1 MDPISQAVL
10 GASLSQTFAKN
21 KASQLSAMT
30 IGALAAMAPDLDI
43 FIRSSVDPLLT
54 LEFHRQFT
62 HALIFIPL
70 GALVCAIVFYFF
82 INLVGFWRANLNRGL
97 TFLQVYWF
105 SFLGYATHGF
115 LDANTSYGTQLLW
128 PFSNERIAW
137 NTISVVDP
145 LFTLPI
151 LILIILSVS
160 RRTKR
165 YATIAFIYAMVYLS
179 LGVFQHQRAEA
190 SLIELAQK
198 RGHII
203 ERMQVKPSF
212 ANRHVWKMLYE
223 HNGYYY
229 VDAVKFLLD
238 KQIFPGES
246 IAKLNV
252 DKDLAWLN
260 KESQSAKDIERFRWF
275 SDDYLALY
283 PSMSNY
289 IIDVRYSLLPN
300 SIRPLWGIQ
309 IKSSTINNN
318 ELETHVDFITNRNRD
333 LKTREMFIDML
344 F

>member
-1 MDPISQAVL
+1 MDPISQAVF

-21 KASQLSAMT
+21 KSSQLRAMT

-43 FIRSSVDPLLT
+43 FIRSNSDPLLT

-62 HALIFIPL
+62 HALIFIPI
-70 GALVCAIVFYFF
+70 GALLCASILYIF
-82 INLVGFWRANLNRGL
+82 INILGRWRANLSRGL
-97 TFLQVYWF
+97 SFSQVYLF

-145 LFTLPI
+145 LFTLPV
-151 LILIILSVS
+151 LILIVLSVL
-160 RRTKR
+160 RRTNR
-165 YATIAFIYAMVYLS
+165 YAKFAFIYAMVYLS
-179 LGVFQHQRAEA
+179 LGVVQHQRAEQ

-198 RGHII
+198 RGHTI

-223 HNGYYY
+223 YDGYYY
-229 VDAVKFLLD
+229 VDAVKLLIN
-238 KQIFPGES
+238 KQIYPGES
-246 IAKLNV
+246 IKKLNL
-252 DKDLAWLN
+252 DQDLPLLN
-260 KESQSAKDIERFRWF
+260 KASQSARDIERFRWF

-283 PSMSNY
+283 PNLPNY

-309 IKSSTINNN
+309 IKPSAIEDNN
-318 ELETHVDFITNRNRD
+318 LEAHVDFVTNRARD
-333 LKTREMFIDML
+333 AKTREAFIDML

>member
-1 MDPISQAVL
+1 MDPVSQAVF
-10 GASLSQTFAKN
+10 GASLSQAFAKN
-21 KASQLSAMT
+21 KSSQIGAMT
-30 IGALAAMAPDLDI
+30 IGALAAMAPDLDT
-43 FIRSSVDPLLT
+43 FIHSSTDPLLT

-62 HALIFIPL
+62 HALIFIPI
-70 GALVCAIVFYFF
+70 GALLCAIVFYFF
-82 INLVGFWRANLNRGL
+82 INLLGRWKVDLRRSLSFS
-97 TFLQVYWF
+97 QVYLF

-151 LILIILSVS
+151 LILIIWSVL
-160 RRTKR
+160 RRTNH
-165 YATIAFIYAMVYLS
+165 YAKIAFIYAMVYLS
-179 LGVFQHQRAEA
+179 LGVFQYQRAEE

-229 VDAVKFLLD
+229 VDAVKLLLD
-238 KQIFPGES
+238 KQIYPGES
-246 IAKLNV
+246 IQKLNV
-252 DKDLAWLN
+252 DKDLALLN
-260 KESQSAKDIERFRWF
+260 KKSQSAIDVERFRWF

-283 PSMSNY
+283 PSMPNY

-300 SIRPLWGIQ
+300 SIRPLWGVQ
-309 IKSSTINNN
+309 IKPLTIKNN
-318 ELETHVDFITNRNRD
+318 ELETHVDFITNRDRD

>member
-1 MDPISQAVL
+1 MDPISQAVF

-21 KASQLSAMT
+21 KVSQHSAMT
-30 IGALAAMAPDLDI
+30 IGLLAAMAPDLDI
-43 FIRSSVDPLLT
+43 FIRSKSDPLLT

-62 HALIFIPL
+62 HALIFIPI
-70 GALVCAIVFYFF
+70 GAFICAIVFYFF
-82 INLVGFWRANLNRGL
+82 INLLRRLRVNLNHRL

-151 LILIILSVS
+151 LILIILSVY

-165 YATIAFIYAMVYLS
+165 YARIAFIYAIVYLS
-179 LGVFQHQRAEA
+179 LGIFQHQRAEA

-198 RGHII
+198 RGHSI

-223 HNGYYY
+223 HDGYYY
-229 VDAVKFLLD
+229 VDAVKLLLN
-238 KQIFPGES
+238 KKIYPGES
-246 IAKLNV
+246 ISKFNI
-252 DKDLAWLN
+252 DKDLALLN
-260 KESQSAKDIERFRWF
+260 KESQSAIDIERFRWF
-275 SDDYLALY
+275 SDNYLALY
-283 PSMSNY
+283 PSMPNY
-289 IIDVRYSLLPN
+289 IIDVRYSILPN
-300 SIRPLWGIQ
+300 SVNPLWGIK
-309 IKSSTINNN
+309 IRNSVFEDNDLNS
-318 ELETHVDFITNRNRD
+318 HVEFITNRD
-333 LKTREMFIDML
+333 SDQKTRKAFLDML